1 MRITKKQLSKI
12 ILEEIEKVVNEEY
25 HPPSSLSSDE
35 FMLLI
40 PNYTESDSD
49 VVRLVLAT
57 KPKEKV
63 DSHSNFFKNNVKAV
77 ILMHKSDASG
87 LKNGV
92 HEIKRSAAIE
102 DYGPSIYDLA
112 LMFAEKGVMSD
123 RQRVSNAATNVWN
136 KYLNDRPDV
145 SKFKIKRTPTSS
157 LDYYYTIKE
166 KSDVERLRQSGID
179 FMEWNLDNRGK
190 DIESWISQYLT
201 DLFRIKY

>member
-1 MRITKKQLSKI
+1 MKITREQLSKI

-40 PNYTESDSD
+40 PNYTNPDSD

-63 DSHSNFFKNNVKAV
+63 DSYSNFFKNNVKAV
-77 ILMHKSDASG
+77 IQMHKSDGPG
-87 LKNGV
+87 LKKGV

-102 DYGPSIYDLA
+102 DYGPSIYDLS
-112 LMFAEKGVMSD
+112 LMFAKKGVMSD
-123 RQRVSNAATNVWN
+123 RQRVSNDATKVWN
-136 KYLNDRPDV
+136 KYLNERPDV
-145 SKFKIKRTPTSS
+145 SKFKIKKTPTSS
-157 LDYYYTIKE
+157 LDYYYTIEE

-179 FMEWNLDNRGK
+179 FMKWNLDNRGK
-190 DIESWISQYLT
+190 DIENRISQYVA